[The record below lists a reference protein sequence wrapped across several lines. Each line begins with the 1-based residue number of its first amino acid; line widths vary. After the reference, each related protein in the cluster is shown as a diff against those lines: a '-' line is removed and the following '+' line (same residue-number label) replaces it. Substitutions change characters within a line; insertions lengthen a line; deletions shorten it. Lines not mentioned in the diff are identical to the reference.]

1 MIQEAIL
8 KAVTHTT
15 LILFMGLVALL
26 PLHLILKMQL
36 NQFPVGEQEQLQ
48 ASLQVQRNKS
58 IAPHL

>member
-1 MIQEAIL
+1 MVREAIL

-48 ASLQVQRNKS
+48 ASLQVQRNTQV
-58 IAPHL
+58 IPHS